1 MTTCSPLLV
10 KHAAGW
16 NSAVSLLSSLMAKA
30 KPMAGPAAT
39 YGIPL
44 AAGGATAGVAHQ
56 QGATPF
62 ESTMLGLGGASL
74 ADTKML
80 GAAWRNRNSIP
91 NENALSGLL
100 KNMMPS
106 FGRKAGFAGLAAA
119 PSLLG
124 SFSQVAKDVAGTTK
138 NVNTASG
145 ELARATAGVGD
156 KVNSSL
162 EKQLGNYE
170 AGSDAFKQT
179 LANTATMM
187 GEKGLGG
194 AAANIK
200 DTAGKLDS
208 TIGNINS
215 LATSMNSELP
225 KLTGAAQ
232 DTSKALN
239 TGADA
244 FKSLSAVPGRLS
256 EWATSSGTVQGLKV
270 GTGVAGGLGAA
281 YLLHQLLSNK
291 KKDNSRQSYQ
301 Q

>member
-1 MTTCSPLLV
+1 
-10 KHAAGW
+10 
-16 NSAVSLLSSLMAKA
+16 
-30 KPMAGPAAT
+30 MAGPAAT

-62 ESTMLGLGGASL
+62 ESTMLGLGGAAMSEP
-74 ADTKML
+74 KMWRS
-80 GAAWRNRNSIP
+80 AWAGRNSMPTEGPIGGFMKGLMP
-91 NENALSGLL
+91 AL
-100 KNMMPS
+100 
-106 FGRKAGFAGLAAA
+106 GRKAAFAGVAAA
-119 PSLLG
+119 PTLLG
-124 SFSQVAKDVAGTTK
+124 SFGQVAKDVAGTTK
-138 NVNTASG
+138 NVNVASG

-162 EKQLGNYE
+162 DKQLGNYE

-179 LANTATMM
+179 LANTAAMM
-187 GEKGLGG
+187 GDKGLGG

-200 DTAGKLDS
+200 DTSGKLDS

-215 LATSMNSELP
+215 LATSMNEQLP

-256 EWATSSGTVQGLKV
+256 EWATSPEVVKGLKV
-270 GTGVAGGLGAA
+270 GTGVAGGVGAA
-281 YLLHQLLSNK
+281 YLLHQLLSSK